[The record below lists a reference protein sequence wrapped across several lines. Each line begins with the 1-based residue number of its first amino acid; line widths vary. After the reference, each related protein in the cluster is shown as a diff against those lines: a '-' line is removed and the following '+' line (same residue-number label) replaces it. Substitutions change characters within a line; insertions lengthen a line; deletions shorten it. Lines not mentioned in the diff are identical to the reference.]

1 MQKKKYVL
9 PDMEYNFKLQSVGE
23 ESRINWAGDFL
34 YRRPTLRER
43 ASIDTLRVRLNG
55 DLQTLDEDTM
65 ALNEALAFL
74 RFTLRTYP
82 DWWKDTDFGG
92 DLYDANV
99 VIEMYNKVMVF
110 EAEWRKRVMGGEPE
124 KVEEGNAPIEET
136 GVPS

>member
-9 PDMEYNFKLQSVGE
+9 PDMEYNFKVQITGE
-23 ESRINWAGDFL
+23 ESQLMWVGDFL

-43 ASIDTLRVRLNG
+43 ASIDALRVRLNG
-55 DLQTLDEDTM
+55 DLNTLDEDTM

-74 RFTLRTYP
+74 RFTIRSAP
-82 DWWKDTDFGG
+82 DWWKDTDYGG

-99 VIEMYNKVMVF
+99 VIEIYNKVMVF
-110 EAEWRKRVMGGEPE
+110 ESEWRKKVMGGDPE
-124 KVEEGNAPIEET
+124 KVEEGNAQVEEA